1 MKELTTPFSAEDCRC
16 FLFTQSAL
24 GLLLLMLV
32 LVVVVTAASKRLGGS
47 LREWENLPA
56 ELYAVA
62 AVNDHRVVGCQTA
75 RMATELPSISQSCQ

>member
-24 GLLLLMLV
+24 GLLLLMVV
-32 LVVVVTAASKRLGGS
+32 LVVVATTAASKRLGGS

-56 ELYAVA
+56 ELSAVA
-62 AVNDHRVVGCQTA
+62 AC
-75 RMATELPSISQSCQ
+75 E